1 MPDRLTRPGALAYAA
16 VALLLAYEI
25 VWLSRLDGF
34 WAAGPFWPGVVVG
47 IVAVLVVLFAVA
59 AVTRTPVIG
68 GGDRLLSRIG
78 GPMVIGLTVV
88 ATLVVAIEGLDDF
101 VMWPTAPAVFAP
113 FGIRW
118 LEQAY
123 FEGVEETR
131 RAAAAARAE
140 QAHAEQARAEQAP
153 AKEQ

>member
-1 MPDRLTRPGALAYAA
+1 MPDRLTRPGALAYAV

-34 WAAGPFWPGVVVG
+34 WDAGPFWPGIVVG
-47 IVAVLVVLFAVA
+47 IVAVLVVLIAVA
-59 AVTRTPVIG
+59 AITRTPVVG
-68 GGDRLLSRIG
+68 DGDRLLTRIG
-78 GPMVIGLTVV
+78 GPIVIGLTVV

-113 FGIRW
+113 FGIRR

-123 FEGVEETR
+123 FEGVDEAR
-131 RAAAAARAE
+131 RERAAARAD
-140 QAHAEQARAEQAP
+140 AARAEAAP
-153 AKEQ
+153 AEER